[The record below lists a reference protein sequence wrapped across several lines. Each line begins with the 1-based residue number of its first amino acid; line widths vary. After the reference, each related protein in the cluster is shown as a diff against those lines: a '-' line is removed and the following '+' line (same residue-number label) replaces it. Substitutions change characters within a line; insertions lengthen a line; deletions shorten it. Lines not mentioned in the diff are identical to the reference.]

1 MPIFQTARFRST
13 GHPSNAS
20 AGPAASILRCSAMRL
35 DYQVITEG
43 NLSQLEAFVRRVIE
57 DCQSGRAT
65 VEEGAG
71 AIRMPVEAV
80 NDGQWGDV
88 QMWLHTAQDS
98 GELIH

>member
-1 MPIFQTARFRST
+1 MKRTDNRRTSHARS
-13 GHPSNAS
+13 PSARELLIQ
-20 AGPAASILRCSAMRL
+20 PTSILM
-35 DYQVITEG
+35 DYQMITEG

-71 AIRMPVEAV
+71 AIKMLVEAV

-88 QMWLHTAQDS
+88 QMWLQTAQDS